1 MNTNTRKSLRK
12 PNKNPQTGN
21 HGSLE
26 GEAAPEPVWNL
37 IRVFLEEAAAPEG
50 LTSLISASLVGSAEQ
65 VQPFFTFSFHSYRS
79 PCSIKVPLES
89 LSWASSPSANSPS
102 PSSPSRSQMT
112 VMGLLRM
119 RLRALYLLLAAEGGV
134 RERP

>member
-1 MNTNTRKSLRK
+1 MNTNTRKSLRE
-12 PNKNPQTGN
+12 PNKNSQTGI

-26 GEAAPEPVWNL
+26 REAAPEPVRNL
-37 IRVFLEEAAAPEG
+37 IRVFLEAAAPEG
-50 LTSLISASLVGSAEQ
+50 LTSLNSAPPVGGAEL
-65 VQPFFTFSFHSYRS
+65 VQPFSTFSVHSYRS

-89 LSWASSPSANSPS
+89 LSWASSPSASSPS